1 MSGKIDAPDISTIMV
16 EAADRETKRL
26 ATKYLDERFRDPDGC
41 VPYRTADVKRLVV
54 QAQLRALHDAGYGI
68 GQITAHGAGDD
79 WRVEGPDLVTAALN
93 HHAQP
98 DVAHHAWHVGDA
110 GGG

>member
-1 MSGKIDAPDISTIMV
+1 MTDISTIMV
-16 EAADRETKRL
+16 EAAE
-26 ATKYLDERFRDPDGC
+26 AERAKWMFSNRDGDGNYAILTYPGR
-41 VPYRTADVKRLVV
+41 VVAFTGTAIECDAYYNQQVV

-68 GQITAHGAGDD
+68 GQITAHGTGDD

-98 DVAHHAWHVGDA
+98 DADQDA
-110 GGG
+110 DNQG